1 MAFSS
6 FLLFFGRVVDL
17 YSAKDVFCH
26 GFIAVGVLNL
36 IISFLPD
43 KVCPLYLCSVALLTS
58 EVLLFRSAS
67 GRGRSWVS
75 VSTGGVQTCGRD
87 L

>member
-1 MAFSS
+1 MSWTSFDLYADLLISLWTSYWFSS

-26 GFIAVGVLNL
+26 GFVAVGVLNL

-43 KVCPLYLCSVALLTS
+43 KVCLFIFAVWLC
-58 EVLLFRSAS
+58 
-67 GRGRSWVS
+67 
-75 VSTGGVQTCGRD
+75 
-87 L
+87 